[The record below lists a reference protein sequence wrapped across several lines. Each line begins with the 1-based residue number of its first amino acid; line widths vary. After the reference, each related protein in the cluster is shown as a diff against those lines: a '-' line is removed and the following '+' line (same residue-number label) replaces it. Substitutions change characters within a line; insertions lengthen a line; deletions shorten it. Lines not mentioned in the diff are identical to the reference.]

1 MDSIKNSHL
10 CRKKSQAP
18 PHIAPSYSPTKNRF
32 KNRGLTRAKK
42 YYTSR
47 SNPAKGYK
55 KQQHWATKKLF
66 TGLREQQI
74 VKVSLTI
81 IYTHQR

>member
-1 MDSIKNSHL
+1 MGSIKKQPL
-10 CRKKSQAP
+10 MQEKKPGA